1 MKFIGKILLTL
12 LFIIIHTH
20 AQKEVKEMKIEGVKV
35 IFKQAENDVVAFR
48 MYIKGGTTNLT
59 KDNAGIEN
67 FALTVATTGGTKNY
81 PKDEFNKILEKLG
94 SSISSS
100 CSNDYS
106 TISIRCIKNHFNKT
120 YELFEDVIFNP
131 AFDSSEVELTRE
143 QLISSIKTEDT
154 NPDALIRKEMVLWFY
169 EDHPYSHRWIGNLE
183 NVKNF
188 SRDELASYYH
198 QLLVKSRL
206 LFVIVGKIDQK
217 DIEQKISNLLKK
229 IPAGNYQEVEL
240 PVPARSK
247 SGGYH
252 IVEKPIPTN
261 YIMGQYLLPKMNEK
275 DYYAALLGHSILRDR
290 VFEEVRTKRNL
301 SYAPT
306 AAIVTEKTTT
316 GFIYVSTTDPDSALK
331 VMFAELDKIKKEPI
345 PEKELTNHKMRF
357 ITMDYMRQETNAM
370 QAGALA
376 AAELYTGNWRN
387 ATKLTDYINSVTPE
401 QINQMANNYI
411 KNLSFVYVGKKK
423 KVNEELLNYK

>member
-1 MKFIGKILLTL
+1 MKITGKILLIS
-12 LFIIIHTH
+12 IIIIFQTY
-20 AQKEVKEMKIEGVKV
+20 AQKEVKEMKIDGVKV

-48 MYIKGGTTNLT
+48 MFIKGGTTNLNRE
-59 KDNAGIEN
+59 NAGIEN
-67 FALTVATTGGTKNY
+67 FALMVATTGGTKNY
-81 PKDEFNKILEKLG
+81 PKEEYNKILEKLG
-94 SSISSS
+94 SSISAN
-100 CSNDYS
+100 CSNDFS
-106 TISIRCIKNHFNKT
+106 TISIRCIKDNFDKT
-120 YELFEDVIFNP
+120 WDLFEDVILNP
-131 AFDSSEVELTRE
+131 AFEESEVELSRE

-169 EDHPYSHRWIGNLE
+169 EDHPYSNRWIGNLE
-183 NVKNF
+183 NVKKF
-188 SRDELASYYH
+188 SRDDLINYYN

-206 LFVIVGKIDQK
+206 LFVIVGRIDQK
-217 DIEQKISNLLKK
+217 DIEKKISNLLNKVS
-229 IPAGNYQEVEL
+229 IGNYEDVEL
-240 PVPARSK
+240 PIPARAK

-306 AAIVTEKTTT
+306 AAVVTEKTTT
-316 GFIYVSTTDPDSALK
+316 GFIYVSTTDPDSAIK
-331 VMFAELDKIKKEPI
+331 VMLAELDKIKQEPI
-345 PEKELTNHKMRF
+345 PAKELKNHKMRF

-376 AAELYTGNWRN
+376 AAELYTGDWRN
-387 ATKLTDYINSVTPE
+387 ATKLIDYINLVTSE
-401 QINQMANNYI
+401 QIKQMANNYI

>member
-1 MKFIGKILLTL
+1 MKIIGKTL
-12 LFIIIHTH
+12 LISLIIIFQTY
-20 AQKEVKEMKIEGVKV
+20 AQKEVKEMKIDGVKV

-48 MYIKGGTTNLT
+48 MFIKGGTTNLNRE
-59 KDNAGIEN
+59 NAGIEN
-67 FALTVATTGGTKNY
+67 FALMVATTGGTKNY
-81 PKDEFNKILEKLG
+81 PKEEYNKILEKLG
-94 SSISSS
+94 SSISAN
-100 CSNDYS
+100 CSNDFS
-106 TISIRCIKNHFNKT
+106 TISIRCIKDNFDKT
-120 YELFEDVIFNP
+120 WDLFEDVILNP
-131 AFDSSEVELTRE
+131 AFEESEVELSRE

-169 EDHPYSHRWIGNLE
+169 EDHPYSNRWIGNLD
-183 NVKNF
+183 NVKKF
-188 SRDELASYYH
+188 SRDDLINCYS

-206 LFVIVGKIDQK
+206 LFVIVGRIDQK
-217 DIEQKISNLLKK
+217 DIEKKISNLLNKVS
-229 IPAGNYQEVEL
+229 IGNYEEVEL
-240 PVPARSK
+240 PIPARAK

-306 AAIVTEKTTT
+306 AAVVTEKTTT
-316 GFIYVSTTDPDSALK
+316 GFIYVSTTDPDSAIK
-331 VMFAELDKIKKEPI
+331 VMLAELDKIKQEPI
-345 PEKELTNHKMRF
+345 PAKELKNHKMRF

-376 AAELYTGNWRN
+376 AAELYTGDWRN
-387 ATKLTDYINSVTPE
+387 ATKLIDYINLVTSE
-401 QINQMANNYI
+401 QIKQMANNYI